1 MALAWKASWVQAL
14 RGSNP
19 LSSALAKNTPLMECF
34 LFSHH
39 IRVEQVQLLHVSC
52 GTARRNPN
60 QNQLR
65 IHLEYQIRNNVHA
78 LKL

>member
-34 LFSHH
+34 LFAQDNGDLGGVRANSANDGSP
-39 IRVEQVQLLHVSC
+39 I
-52 GTARRNPN
+52 
-60 QNQLR
+60 LR
-65 IHLEYQIRNNVHA
+65 H
-78 LKL
+78 